1 MYVPEQVHRVAD
13 RGGGGALARA
23 HQRRA
28 AALRRRLGRQA
39 RSAGVGYCA
48 NSHCCIHLFIKIIKN
63 SE

>member
-39 RSAGVGYCA
+39 RSGVLCQLTLLYT
-48 NSHCCIHLFIKIIKN
+48 FIYKHY
-63 SE
+63 